1 MTQWVESER
10 QNEVPT
16 TALVGH
22 WENRAQVFPVGA
34 DKLCPVH
41 QGAGTHAEKKVAGR
55 AEAVTRGSVTGTH
68 FHWKLIHMQST
79 IVNQTLNIAFQSKN
93 LLRLGKKK
101 SY

>member
-16 TALVGH
+16 AALWFGA
-22 WENRAQVFPVGA
+22 RAQVFPVGA
-34 DKLCPVH
+34 DKLCPAH

-68 FHWKLIHMQST
+68 FHWKLIYMQST
-79 IVNQTLNIAFQSKN
+79 IVNQTLNIAFHSKI
-93 LLRLGKKK
+93 
-101 SY
+101 YYV